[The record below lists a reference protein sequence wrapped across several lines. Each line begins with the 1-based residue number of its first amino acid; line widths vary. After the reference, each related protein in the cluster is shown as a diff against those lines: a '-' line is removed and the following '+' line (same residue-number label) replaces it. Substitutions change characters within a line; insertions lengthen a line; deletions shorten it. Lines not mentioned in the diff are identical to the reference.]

1 MNLTG
6 NVRRVYQDYETGK
19 FHVDIVFNEGVPVAN
34 ELIDFLNNNT
44 VVQADVKKESKKRS
58 LDSNA
63 YAWVLMSKI
72 AEKQGISKDEVYEQ
86 MLQDYPRFY
95 EDEQGC
101 IAITVKKDV
110 DMSKVGGH
118 WFRYK
123 ESKDGNF
130 VSYLMIKG
138 SSEYD
143 TKEMS
148 HFIDMIVYE
157 AKEHGIETMT
167 PNQIA
172 EMNARWGTE

>member
-1 MNLTG
+1 MKLTG
-6 NVRRVYQDYETGK
+6 NVRRVYQDYENGK
-19 FHVDIVFNEGVPVAN
+19 FHVDIVFNEGESVAN
-34 ELIDFLNNNT
+34 GLIKFLQDGT
-44 VVQADVKKESKKRS
+44 VIQADVDKQKKKRS

-72 AEKQGISKDEVYEQ
+72 AEKERITKDEVYER

-95 EDEQGC
+95 EDDKGC
-101 IAITVKKDV
+101 FAITVKKDV

-123 ESKDGNF
+123 ESEDGRF

-138 SSEYD
+138 SSEFD
-143 TKEMS
+143 SREMA
-148 HFIDMIVYE
+148 HFIDMIIYE
-157 AKEHGIETMT
+157 AKQYDIEVMT

-172 EMNARWGTE
+172 EMNAKWGTE